1 MILHLD
7 KNFRPFNQKEIEF
20 ETFTFSGG
28 EPHIRINTKI
38 NTEDDVTIT
47 HRLQSFSDFGILLM
61 AIDALKNMGVANIHL
76 VIPYFPG
83 ARQDRVINTGEALS
97 VKVYT
102 NILNQQ
108 QLTSIKIFDPHSD
121 VTPALLNHCK
131 VINNFDFIEKVTH
144 QLPKNLLL
152 ISPDGGALKKIYK
165 VAAHLKHDE
174 VVECSKSRDL
184 KTGKLSKFT
193 VYSED
198 LKGQPC
204 LIVDDICDGGGTF
217 LGLAK
222 ELKAKNAGT
231 IYLAV
236 SHGIFSKGF
245 DDLNKHF
252 DKIFT
257 TDAFSTLEP
266 NANLVQIP
274 IF

>member
-7 KNFRPFNQKEIEF
+7 KNFKPFNQPEIEF

-28 EPHIRINTKI
+28 EPHIRINTNI

-47 HRLQSFSDFGILLM
+47 HRLQSFNDFGILLM
-61 AIDALKNMGVANIHL
+61 AIDALKNMGITNIHL

-83 ARQDRVINTGEALS
+83 ARQDRIINEGEALS

-102 NILNQQ
+102 TILNEQ
-108 QLTSIKIFDPHSD
+108 QLTSITIFDPHSD
-121 VTPALLNHCK
+121 VTPALLNHCR
-131 VINNFDFIEKVTH
+131 VINNFDFIEQVTQ
-144 QLPKNLLL
+144 QLPKNILL

-165 VAAHLKHDE
+165 VAAHLKQYE

-184 KTGKLSKFT
+184 ETGKLSKFT

-222 ELKAKNAGT
+222 VLKAKNAGP

-266 NANLVQIP
+266 NTNLVQIP

>member
-47 HRLQSFSDFGILLM
+47 HRLQSFNDFGILLM
-61 AIDALKNMGVANIHL
+61 AIDALKNMGVTNIHL

-108 QLTSIKIFDPHSD
+108 QLTSITIFDPHSD
-121 VTPALLNHCK
+121 VTPALLNQCK
-131 VINNFDFIEKVTH
+131 VINNFDFIEQVTL
-144 QLPKNLLL
+144 QLPNNLLL

-165 VAAHLKHDE
+165 VAAHLKHYE

-222 ELKAKNAGT
+222 ELKAKNAGP

-266 NANLVQIP
+266 NANLIQIP